1 MKRFYEKVGVEE
13 APGGWEVRLDGRAM
27 RTPARQ
33 PFRLPTRALADLVA
47 DEWAAQG
54 EKIDH
59 QSMPLTRMAG
69 TAVDGFAGRREDT
82 RRAVARFA
90 EADMLCYW
98 ADQPQRLIERQ
109 QAQWRPLLDWAED
122 RFGARLQVTSS
133 LNPVRQSPAALEA
146 LERAVRSYDDFRLAG
161 LSVAA
166 GAAGSLVIGLALVER
181 RVDAAAAFEAAQ
193 LDESFQIEEW
203 GEDAEAAHRRAAIRG
218 ELARVERLVGAL

>member
-47 DEWAAQG
+47 GEWAAQG

-90 EADMLCYW
+90 DADMLCYW
-98 ADQPQRLIERQ
+98 ADQP
-109 QAQWRPLLDWAED
+109 
-122 RFGARLQVTSS
+122 
-133 LNPVRQSPAALEA
+133 
-146 LERAVRSYDDFRLAG
+146 
-161 LSVAA
+161 
-166 GAAGSLVIGLALVER
+166 
-181 RVDAAAAFEAAQ
+181 
-193 LDESFQIEEW
+193 
-203 GEDAEAAHRRAAIRG
+203 
-218 ELARVERLVGAL
+218 